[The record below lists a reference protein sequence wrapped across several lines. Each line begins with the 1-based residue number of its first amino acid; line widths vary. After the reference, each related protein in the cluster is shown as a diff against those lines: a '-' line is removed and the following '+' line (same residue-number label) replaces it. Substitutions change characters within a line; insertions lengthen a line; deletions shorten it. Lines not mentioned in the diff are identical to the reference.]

1 MTGNPITSVAGGGF
15 PKSRGPAGR
24 PFSGHNSGS
33 RMPGIAHV
41 HGGAIRATVGM
52 WPRRAPA
59 HLPPVPT
66 APVHR
71 SRRPCPGP
79 VPPLMG
85 APLSPEGHLLSRRRH
100 RTGRAAPA
108 AAHLPLSPGAARTS
122 SGATSHMGIAFPRVA
137 TRLAFAA
144 AAVLAV
150 AACDDADAPSTPP
163 AEQSAP
169 APAPSA
175 PAPAPA
181 PSEPASPS
189 APVSPSPTTPA
200 QPAPDAPGD
209 AGSGATSPGAGDT
222 GATGSPGSGR
232 SNLEPQSGTPSGN
245 PAGGGT

>member
-1 MTGNPITSVAGGGF
+1 MQPFPEKVAAPG
-15 PKSRGPAGR
+15 AGR
-24 PFSGHNSGS
+24 LSVTTLALGCPVSLTCMRTRSGRQSGCGRDGHQHTS
-33 RMPGIAHV
+33 RPS
-41 HGGAIRATVGM
+41 R
-52 WPRRAPA
+52 PRRSTD
-59 HLPPVPT
+59 PV
-66 APVHR
+66 
-71 SRRPCPGP
+71 PCPGP
-79 VPPLMG
+79 VPPFMG
-85 APLSPEGHLLSRRRH
+85 APPSPEGCLPSRRRH
-100 RTGRAAPA
+100 RTGGAAPA
-108 AAHLPLSPGAARTS
+108 AAHLPSFPRAAETS

-175 PAPAPA
+175 PAPA
-181 PSEPASPS
+181 SPS
-189 APVSPSPTTPA
+189 APADQSGAPTAPNTPAPTSPTSPTTPA

-222 GATGSPGSGR
+222 GSAGNSGSGS